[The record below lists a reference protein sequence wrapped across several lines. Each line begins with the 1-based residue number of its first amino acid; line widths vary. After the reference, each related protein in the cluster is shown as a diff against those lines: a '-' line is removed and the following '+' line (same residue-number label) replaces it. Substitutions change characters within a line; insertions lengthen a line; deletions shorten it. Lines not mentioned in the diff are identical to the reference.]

1 MGEKIFF
8 TLIIIGAIFII
19 SFIIALYHFLSDKIN
34 HNKLSMVKID
44 AEEDLKKELKKPLSH
59 VLIKTKSGLIFKT
72 KDFKPYYKI
81 LDDLI
86 IHNFF
91 IEKVYLY
98 EMVSSKD
105 QAKKAID
112 KWISS
117 EKFEDA
123 ETDTFIPICE
133 IESFKVLYS

>member
-1 MGEKIFF
+1 
-8 TLIIIGAIFII
+8 
-19 SFIIALYHFLSDKIN
+19 
-34 HNKLSMVKID
+34 
-44 AEEDLKKELKKPLSH
+44 
-59 VLIKTKSGLIFKT
+59 
-72 KDFKPYYKI
+72 
-81 LDDLI
+81 
-86 IHNFF
+86 
-91 IEKVYLY
+91 
-98 EMVSSKD
+98 MVSSKD